1 MSARVHAGAGVLALA
16 LIAIFWMS
24 TVISELWL
32 GEAAVVRVKTDI
44 LWAMTVLIPA
54 LMATAASGSRMAR
67 GRGGALLGRKRRRM
81 PVIAAN
87 GVLVLVPCAVFLQMR
102 ASVGMLD
109 GTFFAVQ
116 ALELLAGAVNLT
128 LMGLNMRDGLRLAG
142 RPRPACRRAT

>member
-87 GVLVLVPCAVFLQMR
+87 GVLVPCAVFLQMR

-142 RPRPACRRAT
+142 RPRPACGRAT